1 MEPAFTS
8 AVTTKGLE
16 FIELTTP
23 DADALGRYLSELG
36 FKAVAKHRHKPVL
49 LYRQGTVNLIVNSA
63 KTGSV
68 HDQALEK
75 GVSVCAIAVRVE
87 DAQAAYQT
95 LLDRG
100 AWEAETQ
107 AGVMELNIPAIEG
120 VGGTQIFLV
129 DRFDGPISIYDVD
142 FVPLDGTK
150 KSIGPAQ
157 VSDQFSLN
165 GLTASVAKG
174 RVAQWQDFFAQLL
187 GFERLPNGDVTAEGF
202 TLRFDESRLPADAEV
217 GDEGYTAIRLNTA
230 QSSTPSLPASL
241 KSTLNWV
248 FEAGV

>member
-23 DADALGRYLSELG
+23 DADALGDYLTQLG
-36 FKAVAKHRHKPVL
+36 FSAVAKHRHKPVL
-49 LYRQGTVNLIVNSA
+49 LYRQGAVNLIVNSA
-63 KTGSV
+63 QSGAV
-68 HDQALEK
+68 HDLALEK
-75 GVSVCAIAVRVE
+75 GVSVCAIALRVN

-142 FVPLDGTK
+142 FLPLDSAQ
-150 KSIGPAQ
+150 KSVGPALE
-157 VSDQFSLN
+157 SEDFALN
-165 GLTASVAKG
+165 GLTASVAAG
-174 RVAQWQDFFAQLL
+174 RAGQWREFFTQLL
-187 GFERLPNGDVTAEGF
+187 GFTLESNGDVAAHGF
-202 TLRFDESRLPADAEV
+202 TVRFDESSLPKDAEV
-217 GDEGYTAIRLNTA
+217 NDEGYTALRLNT
-230 QSSTPSLPASL
+230 QSRVTALPEGL
-241 KSTLNWV
+241 KSALTWV
-248 FEAGV
+248 SEASA